1 MATASTSAPTR
12 PVFLLVGE
20 DPFRARLRLAELA
33 RALVSNGSTAPG
45 DLAAVA
51 SPDLRDLVGV
61 TRHDA
66 RSESAAT
73 IAMSGRSQGLF
84 DDPNERRVVVVEQAE
99 AITDAALIASFPPD
113 TALVLSTT
121 ERIQPRRRSRA
132 ASAKGAAP
140 ERGIDLADVVTS
152 AGGRVERITRLGLEQ
167 VPGWITARSRLTGT
181 KLEPTAVHELA
192 SAVGS
197 DTDRIDQEL
206 RKLSTYTKGEPVTIA
221 DVRALV
227 SGAIE
232 TEVFDLTRAV
242 VRRDP
247 RLAIEKLERLLA
259 EGQVPQQILALLLWQ
274 FRVLLFAARMNDMS
288 DAEKAAKAIRSSA
301 GAIARWRG
309 EARRVSRADVVRAY
323 EALYATD
330 LAIKQGRT
338 DPETAMM
345 LCVLDLC
352 GVAGADPRDLIV
364 GEPPKR

>member
-1 MATASTSAPTR
+1 M
-12 PVFLLVGE
+12 GE

-45 DLAAVA
+45 DLSAVP

-66 RSESAAT
+66 RTESADV

-84 DDPNERRVVVVEQAE
+84 DDPNERRVVLVEQAE
-99 AITDAALIASFPPD
+99 AITDPALIASFPPD

-121 ERIQPRRRSRA
+121 ERIQPRRRARG
-132 ASAKGAAP
+132 ASAKGAAT
-140 ERGIDLADVVTS
+140 ERGVDLAEAVTS
-152 AGGRVERITRLGLEQ
+152 AGGRVERIPRLGLDQ

-206 RKLSTYTKGEPVTIA
+206 RKLATYSKGEPVTVA

-247 RLAIEKLERLLA
+247 KLAMEKLDRLLA
-259 EGQVPQQILALLLWQ
+259 EGQAPQQILALLLWQ

-309 EARRVSRADVVRAY
+309 EARRVSRADVTRAY

-345 LCVLDLC
+345 LCVLELC
-352 GVAGADPRDLIV
+352 GVEGAKMTDLIV

>member
-1 MATASTSAPTR
+1 M
-12 PVFLLVGE
+12 GE

-45 DLAAVA
+45 DLSAVA

-66 RSESAAT
+66 RTESADA

-99 AITDAALIASFPPD
+99 AITDAALIPTFPPD

-140 ERGIDLADVVTS
+140 ERIDLADVVTS
-152 AGGRVERITRLGLEQ
+152 AGGRVERIPRLGLEQ
-167 VPGWITARSRLTGT
+167 VPGWITARSRLIGT

-206 RKLSTYTKGEPVTIA
+206 RKLATYSKGEPVTIA

-247 RLAIEKLERLLA
+247 RVAIEKLERLLA

-309 EARRVSRADVVRAY
+309 EARRVSRADVIRAY

>member
-1 MATASTSAPTR
+1 M
-12 PVFLLVGE
+12 GE

-45 DLAAVA
+45 DLAAVE
-51 SPDLRDLVGV
+51 SPDLRGLVGV

-66 RSESAAT
+66 RSESADL

-99 AITDAALIASFPPD
+99 AITDPALIASFPAD

-121 ERIQPRRRSRA
+121 ERLQTRRRSRA
-132 ASAKGAAP
+132 ASAKAADK
-140 ERGIDLADVVTS
+140 GVDLADAVTS
-152 AGGRVERITRLGLEQ
+152 AGGRVERIARLGLDQ

-206 RKLSTYTKGEPVTIA
+206 RKLATYSKGEPVTVA

-227 SGAIE
+227 TGAIE
-232 TEVFDLTRAV
+232 TEIFDLTRAV

-247 RLAIEKLERLLA
+247 KVAIEKLERLLA
-259 EGQVPQQILALLLWQ
+259 EGNAPQQILALLLWQ

-309 EARRVSRADVVRAY
+309 EARRVSRADVTRAY

-338 DPETAMM
+338 EPETAMM

>member
-1 MATASTSAPTR
+1 
-12 PVFLLVGE
+12 VFLLIGE
-20 DPFRARLRLAELA
+20 DPFRARLRLAELT

-45 DLAAVA
+45 DLSAIH
-51 SPDLRDLVGV
+51 SPDLRGIVGV

-66 RSESAAT
+66 RSESTDA

-99 AITDAALIASFPPD
+99 AIADPSFVASFPAE

-121 ERIQPRRRSRA
+121 ERLAPRARRSRA
-132 ASAKGAAP
+132 AAPKSAPA
-140 ERGIDLADVVTS
+140 ERGVDLPDAVTA
-152 AGGRVERITRLGLEQ
+152 AGGRVERIARLGPDK
-167 VPGWITARSRLTGT
+167 VPGWVTARSRLIGV
-181 KLEPTAVHELA
+181 KLEPAAVHELA
-192 SAVGS
+192 SAVGT

-206 RKLSTYTKGEPVTIA
+206 RKLATYASGAPVTVA

-227 SGAIE
+227 AGAIE
-232 TEVFDLTRAV
+232 TEIFDLTRAV

-247 RLAIEKLERLLA
+247 RVAIDRLERLLA
-259 EGQVPQQILALLLWQ
+259 EGQAPQQILALLLWQ

-301 GAIARWRG
+301 GAISRWRG

-338 DPETAMM
+338 EPETAMM

>member
-1 MATASTSAPTR
+1 
-12 PVFLLVGE
+12 VFLLVGE

-45 DLAAVA
+45 DLSAIL

-66 RSESAAT
+66 RSESADA

-99 AITDAALIASFPPD
+99 AITDPALISSFPPD

-132 ASAKGAAP
+132 ATAKAASAD
-140 ERGIDLADVVTS
+140 RGVDLADAVTS
-152 AGGRVERITRLGLEQ
+152 VGGRVERIPRLGLDQ

-206 RKLSTYTKGEPVTIA
+206 RKLATYSKGEPVTVA

-247 RLAIEKLERLLA
+247 RVAIEKLERLLA

-309 EARRVSRADVVRAY
+309 EARRVSRADVTRAY

-345 LCVLDLC
+345 LCILDLC

>member
-1 MATASTSAPTR
+1 M
-12 PVFLLVGE
+12 FLLVGE
-20 DPFRARLRLAELA
+20 DSFRARLRLAELA

-45 DLAAVA
+45 DLSAVP

-66 RSESAAT
+66 RTESADV

-99 AITDAALIASFPPD
+99 AITDAGLIASFPPD
-113 TALVLSTT
+113 TALVLSTM
-121 ERIQPRRRSRA
+121 ERIQPRRRARSS
-132 ASAKGAAP
+132 SAKGAAP
-140 ERGIDLADVVTS
+140 ERGVDLAEAVTS
-152 AGGRVERITRLGLEQ
+152 AGGRVERIPRLGPDQ

-181 KLEPTAVHELA
+181 RLEPTAVHELA

-206 RKLSTYTKGEPVTIA
+206 RKLATYSKGEPVTVA

-232 TEVFDLTRAV
+232 TEIFDLTRAV

-247 RLAIEKLERLLA
+247 RVAIEKLERLLA
-259 EGQVPQQILALLLWQ
+259 EGNAPLQILAMLLWQ
-274 FRVLLFAARMNDMS
+274 FRVLVFAARMEGMA

-309 EARRVSRADVVRAY
+309 EARRLSKANLIRAY

-338 DPETAMM
+338 DEATALM

>member
-1 MATASTSAPTR
+1 
-12 PVFLLVGE
+12 VFLLVGE

-33 RALVSNGSTAPG
+33 RALVSSGSTAPG
-45 DLAAVA
+45 DLSAVA

-66 RSESAAT
+66 RSESADS

-84 DDPNERRVVVVEQAE
+84 DDPTERRVVVVEQAE
-99 AITDAALIASFPPD
+99 AITDASLIASFPPE

-132 ASAKGAAP
+132 ATAKAAGAD
-140 ERGIDLADVVTS
+140 RGVDLADAVTS
-152 AGGRVERITRLGLEQ
+152 VGGRVERIGRLGPDQ

-181 KLEPTAVHELA
+181 RLEPTAVHELA

-206 RKLSTYTKGEPVTIA
+206 RKLATYSKGEPVTVA

-247 RLAIEKLERLLA
+247 RVAIEKLERLLA

-309 EARRVSRADVVRAY
+309 EARRVSRADVTRAY

-345 LCVLDLC
+345 LCVMQLC
-352 GVAGADPRDLIV
+352 GIEGADVTELII
-364 GEPPKR
+364 GEPPRR

>member
-1 MATASTSAPTR
+1 M
-12 PVFLLVGE
+12 FLLVGE

-33 RALVSNGSTAPG
+33 RALVSGGPTGPG
-45 DLAAVA
+45 DLSAVA
-51 SPDLRDLVGV
+51 SPDLRGLVGV

-66 RSESAAT
+66 RQEST
-73 IAMSGRSQGLF
+73 DVIAMSGRSQGLF
-84 DDPNERRVVVVEQAE
+84 DDPDERRVVVVEQAE
-99 AITDAALIASFPPD
+99 AITDPSFVAAFPAE
-113 TALVLSTT
+113 TGLVLSTT
-121 ERIQPRRRSRA
+121 ERIAGRGRRSRGA
-132 ASAKGAAP
+132 AVKGAPA
-140 ERGIDLADVVTS
+140 ERIDLAGAVID
-152 AGGRVERITRLGLEQ
+152 AGGRVERISRLLPDH

-181 KLEPTAVHELA
+181 RLEPTAVHELA
-192 SAVGS
+192 SAVGT

-206 RKLSTYTKGEPVTIA
+206 RKLATYSRGEPVTVA

-227 SGAIE
+227 AGAIE

-242 VRRDP
+242 VRRDA
-247 RLAIEKLERLLA
+247 RAATATLERLLA
-259 EGQVPQQILALLLWQ
+259 EGQAPQQILALLLWQ
-274 FRVLLFAARMNDMS
+274 FRVLLFAARMNDMG

-309 EARRVSRADVVRAY
+309 EARRVSRADVTRAY